1 MSWCET
7 PRTVADGA
15 VDDMTLM
22 SAWHGGDEAAGH
34 ELLQRYFV
42 PLLRF
47 FRNKAP
53 DVAEDLAQR
62 TFVALLENRERLV
75 QVSSFRA
82 YVFGVARNHLLL
94 HLRSNYRSGA
104 RFDAN
109 VWSVV
114 QLSGGARGAVV
125 AEAQRDL
132 VRRGLQAIPVDYQ
145 IALELFY
152 FEDMSV
158 AEIADVQDAK
168 RGAIK
173 TRLSRGRVMLRDK
186 LAELC
191 DQRELLDSA
200 TADLD
205 KWIRGLPAA
214 LKKAGPE

>member
-1 MSWCET
+1 MAE
-7 PRTVADGA
+7 DK
-15 VDDMTLM
+15 VDDATLM
-22 SAWHGGDEAAGH
+22 SAWAGGDDAAGH
-34 ELLQRYFV
+34 ELLQRFYV

-62 TFVALLENRERLV
+62 TFVALLENRERLA

-94 HLRSNYRSGA
+94 HLRASYRSGA
-104 RFDAN
+104 RFDAD
-109 VWSVV
+109 VWSIV
-114 QLSGGARGAVV
+114 QLSGGARGAVI
-125 AEAQRDL
+125 AEARRDL
-132 VRRGLQAIPVDYQ
+132 VRRGLQAIPIDYQ

-191 DQRELLDSA
+191 DQRELLDS
-200 TADLD
+200 TNADLD
-205 KWIRGLPAA
+205 KWLRSLPAA
-214 LKKAGPE
+214 LKKTPE